1 MTFKLF
7 GVFLPLI
14 CALQSPRFLSWSN
27 ENKEA
32 HGRER
37 RETAAFYLRLSH
49 QPCFF
54 TYLPFFL
61 SSPFLGKVNL
71 FTQSQR
77 GDLDT
82 PTQLRSLS
90 THPCQGELSLRKYTH
105 ACTHTHDFSMFC
117 IGGGGR
123 AQATHTRTNTHIQT
137 HSEATSPRRRSAPAP
152 HLCVQ
157 KANSLALGS
166 SKHAQILIIFIIF

>member
-32 HGRER
+32 HGGER
-37 RETAAFYLRLSH
+37 RETAAFYLLLSH

-71 FTQSQR
+71 FTQSQQ
-77 GDLDT
+77 GDLDI

-105 ACTHTHDFSMFC
+105 VRARYFSMFC

-123 AQATHTRTNTHIQT
+123 RAQATHTHGQIHTFRHTRKQLLPEGDVLPLLI
-137 HSEATSPRRRSAPAP
+137 SVFKRPILLRWVPASM
-152 HLCVQ
+152 L
-157 KANSLALGS
+157 KY
-166 SKHAQILIIFIIF
+166 

>member
-1 MTFKLF
+1 MAFKLF

-32 HGRER
+32 HGGER
-37 RETAAFYLRLSH
+37 RETGALYLLLSH
-49 QPCFF
+49 QPCSF
-54 TYLPFFL
+54 TFLPFFS

-71 FTQSQR
+71 FIQSQQ
-77 GDLDT
+77 GDLDI

-105 ACTHTHDFSMFC
+105 AHTHTHDCMFC

-123 AQATHTRTNTHIQT
+123 ARTHTHTQAQT
-137 HSEATSPRRRSAPAP
+137 HTSGDTRKQPLPEGEALPLPISVFKRPILLRWAPASM
-152 HLCVQ
+152 L
-157 KANSLALGS
+157 KY
-166 SKHAQILIIFIIF
+166 

>member
-1 MTFKLF
+1 MAFKLF

-32 HGRER
+32 HGGER
-37 RETAAFYLRLSH
+37 RETGAFYLLLSR
-49 QPCFF
+49 QPCSF
-54 TYLPFFL
+54 TYLPFFF

-71 FTQSQR
+71 FIQSQQ
-77 GDLDT
+77 GGLDI

-105 ACTHTHDFSMFC
+105 AHTHYCTFC

-123 AQATHTRTNTHIQT
+123 AQATHTHTRTNIHIRR
-137 HSEATSPRRRSAPAP
+137 HLEATSPCRRSAPAP

-157 KANSLALGS
+157 KANSLAMGS
-166 SKHAQILIIFIIF
+166 SEHAQILIIFIIF

>member
-1 MTFKLF
+1 MAFKLF

-27 ENKEA
+27 ENKEG
-32 HGRER
+32 HSGEKR
-37 RETAAFYLRLSH
+37 RKALYLLLFH
-49 QPCFF
+49 QPCSF
-54 TYLPFFL
+54 TYLPFFF

-71 FTQSQR
+71 FIQSQQ

-90 THPCQGELSLRKYTH
+90 MHPCQGELSLGKNTH
-105 ACTHTHDFSMFC
+105 AHTHNCMFCIEVMAKHSQHIDTHTH
-117 IGGGGR
+117 IR
-123 AQATHTRTNTHIQT
+123 RL
-137 HSEATSPRRRSAPAP
+137 SETSSPLRRRAHAP

-157 KANSLALGS
+157 KANSPMWGS
-166 SKHAQILIIFIIF
+166 SEHAQILIIFIIF